1 MEHLEGHPLRF
12 GAYDGVSTAGGG
24 VRKAGF
30 NGSGE
35 VWLSFSDFYKMAA
48 CFKSGVTLKGLGGVV
63 ANRCYFKELEKNV
76 VAKCR
81 PLICSHHTL
90 LVQKHNLS
98 KTPDS
103 GIVHSRL

>member
-1 MEHLEGHPLRF
+1 MELP
-12 GAYDGVSTAGGG
+12 
-24 VRKAGF
+24 
-30 NGSGE
+30 
-35 VWLSFSDFYKMAA
+35 FSDFYKMAA